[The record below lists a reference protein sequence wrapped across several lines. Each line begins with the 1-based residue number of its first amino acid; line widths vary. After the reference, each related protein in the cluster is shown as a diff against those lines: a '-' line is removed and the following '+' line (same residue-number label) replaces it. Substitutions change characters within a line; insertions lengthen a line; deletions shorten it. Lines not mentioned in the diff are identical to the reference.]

1 MFFRDV
7 PTKKPGPFAGE
18 VTLITLEG
26 FSSSVFEL
34 VLFQIRCLSA

>member
-7 PTKKPGPFAGE
+7 PTKMPGPFAGE